1 MKADDGW
8 VGVSCASPPAHNHRG
23 RCLGPISGGLG
34 GASCLLLASPC
45 WTWDCQKVGAL
56 GQRWEDGRGRGLGLL
71 PPHCVGHGFMLQ
83 GTLVLSLGAKVDSK
97 QTLSQGKASSDRFDP
112 GSFFLPCFWKGG
124 LGEGNDVA
132 QLRIGVGL
140 GGALLP
146 PHGRRRARSLDDGIL
161 VKLRRRSWVC
171 HAGVTRSRL
180 GPPVKPRDQRYR
192 TRHSVRRS
200 SQG

>member
-1 MKADDGW
+1 MPQLLA
-8 VGVSCASPPAHNHRG
+8 PPAPQVVFKEATVGCAVLRKQQQPTDRQVG
-23 RCLGPISGGLG
+23 TLVQLDFVGPSLV
-34 GASCLLLASPC
+34 
-45 WTWDCQKVGAL
+45 KN
-56 GQRWEDGRGRGLGLL
+56 
-71 PPHCVGHGFMLQ
+71 Q
-83 GTLVLSLGAKVDSK
+83 GWSRVPAPGLVLSLGAKVDSK
-97 QTLSQGKASSDRFDP
+97 QTPSQGKASSDRFDP

-161 VKLRRRSWVC
+161 VKLRGRSWVC
-171 HAGVTRSRL
+171 HPGVTRPRL